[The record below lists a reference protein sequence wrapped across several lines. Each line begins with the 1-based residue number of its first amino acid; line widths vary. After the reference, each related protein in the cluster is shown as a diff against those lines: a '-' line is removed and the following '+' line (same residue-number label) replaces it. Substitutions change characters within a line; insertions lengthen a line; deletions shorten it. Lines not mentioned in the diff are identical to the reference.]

1 MYVIYKLYNMMSE
14 EEEEYNALIEA
25 EYSEWLSS
33 RENFEENYNSLSI
46 ENPFLI
52 DEY

>member
-1 MYVIYKLYNMMSE
+1 MSE
-14 EEEEYNALIEA
+14 EEKKEEEYNALIEA

-33 RENFEENYNSLSI
+33 RENFEEDYDPLSI